1 MQANPPVRQNGD
13 IDFNAADPPPRNQLV
28 VKRNQPTRLLREKVK
43 KNHIYIQSS
52 KGAPPY
58 QPMTTRKYV
67 LTLRVIKRKLNRMVF
82 HSNEDGTEDQ
92 QWGHTAEGVT
102 TLYVKDVWELL
113 NKNSLI
119 LRQAKAMYPQIK
131 WILIAGSP
139 CQDLTYAGY
148 LNGLLGL
155 TGKRSMLFFVV
166 YVVLCHLQELFG
178 FDAVRFLTENAGSMQ
193 VVNPD
198 RKSNAGQTL
207 EQSEHFRM
215 FLYCLGLF
223 NKLPVRQWIWDTSPF
238 YGIRRK
244 RVFLRSHLDTAV
256 PLSEP
261 APGDEIWG
269 PLISLDNRI
278 SPLAPLLRTRG
289 CTPGGV
295 VKLSWTGYQPCALMW
310 NYTFFGGKRSFALLC
325 QLAAEDKFPKLPWA
339 SIIPAHFLPIWKS
352 FITALQADKTAA
364 TRKDELIDQLIPIF
378 HNPNI
383 ILPMRI
389 LTVQEVRKLAGLENI
404 LTTERHGPTLLTE
417 KVVRDFCGNSFHP
430 GLIDAALGTDEQ
442 LQQWVQ
448 GTNDAQPC
456 HDATP
461 PIQETY
467 DKYQQ
472 LLRLVVDQ
480 GAKRGVQLKPDRV
493 DFEAK
498 WRNSMLR
505 EPAEAAHVP
514 IVHQPT
520 VFSFLQAT
528 KTSTGNETQ
537 RTTDIPFGD
546 NFFLTPWCKQLWNGS
561 ANLPSH
567 MKMLLSLP
575 A

>member
-1 MQANPPVRQNGD
+1 
-13 IDFNAADPPPRNQLV
+13 
-28 VKRNQPTRLLREKVK
+28 
-43 KNHIYIQSS
+43 
-52 KGAPPY
+52 
-58 QPMTTRKYV
+58 
-67 LTLRVIKRKLNRMVF
+67 
-82 HSNEDGTEDQ
+82 
-92 QWGHTAEGVT
+92 
-102 TLYVKDVWELL
+102 
-113 NKNSLI
+113 
-119 LRQAKAMYPQIK
+119 
-131 WILIAGSP
+131 
-139 CQDLTYAGY
+139 
-148 LNGLLGL
+148 
-155 TGKRSMLFFVV
+155 MLFFVV

-198 RKSNAGQTL
+198 RKSNDGQTL

-404 LTTERHGPTLLTE
+404 PPRDTAQRSSQKRLYEIFVEIVSTL
-417 KVVRDFCGNSFHP
+417 
-430 GLIDAALGTDEQ
+430 GLLM
-442 LQQWVQ
+442 LLW
-448 GTNDAQPC
+448 AQMSN
-456 HDATP
+456 
-461 PIQETY
+461 Y
-467 DKYQQ
+467 
-472 LLRLVVDQ
+472 
-480 GAKRGVQLKPDRV
+480 
-493 DFEAK
+493 
-498 WRNSMLR
+498 N
-505 EPAEAAHVP
+505 
-514 IVHQPT
+514 
-520 VFSFLQAT
+520 
-528 KTSTGNETQ
+528 
-537 RTTDIPFGD
+537 
-546 NFFLTPWCKQLWNGS
+546 NGS
-561 ANLPSH
+561 RALMMHNLVTMQLRQFKKRTINTNSCFG
-567 MKMLLSLP
+567 
-575 A
+575 